1 MGVGGADRRFGRPA
15 PRFPSDAGTT
25 RQNRLA
31 KSLHSVL
38 RSPPR
43 VAVPVP
49 TSLAP
54 PPKRSVQNVPQESAP
69 VLPALVPPPKRS
81 VNHVFHGSL
90 PVEPVRSVPRLLG
103 TTNGSVSGVG
113 LLPSSGV
120 TPCETSV
127 VDPQLTKMRPGSTQL
142 FPLSRLATGPA
153 PPSPPVAPV
162 PTAVALASPP

>member
-1 MGVGGADRRFGRPA
+1 MGVGGAARRFGRPA

-54 PPKRSVQNVPQESAP
+54 PPKRSV
-69 VLPALVPPPKRS
+69 
-81 VNHVFHGSL
+81 NHVFHGSL

-103 TTNGSVSGVG
+103 TTDGSVSGVG